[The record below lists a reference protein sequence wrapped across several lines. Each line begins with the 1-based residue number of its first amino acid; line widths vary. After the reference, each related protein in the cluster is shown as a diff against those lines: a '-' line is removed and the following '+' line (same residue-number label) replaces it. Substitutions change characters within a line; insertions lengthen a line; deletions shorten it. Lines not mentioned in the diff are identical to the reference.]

1 VIPDTRKPIAAGVTS
16 RIAGLAGSA
25 YRPPMFSLLLLAL
38 AVDLPAD
45 HPRDFL
51 PCSRA
56 TRGAVCREDRP
67 RSAFEDKRVL
77 DGLVWDSVR
86 VGTGASADVY
96 FTAYCAHANPRC
108 AEKNPL
114 GFNTTARIALK
125 TGTGI
130 GIVVGAHELRKRGRH
145 RWASWLTRGALA
157 FQLGLAL
164 NNYWQA
170 GRGGAFDAAPR

>member
-1 VIPDTRKPIAAGVTS
+1 MAA
-16 RIAGLAGSA
+16 RRGSA
-25 YRPPMFSLLLLAL
+25 YRPRMFSLLLLGL
-38 AVDLPAD
+38 AVNLPAD

-86 VGTGASADVY
+86 VGAGASADVY

-108 AEKNPL
+108 AERNPL

-145 RWASWLTRGALA
+145 RWATWLTRGALG

-170 GRGGAFDAAPR
+170 GRGGALEAAAR